1 MSIRLDGLLNETA
14 SVVARDFP
22 IRVLII
28 SEVRFLR
35 ESLAE
40 FLARDN
46 SISISGLIGA
56 PEEFLPGVHANSTDI
71 VLLDEAFSNGPIMT
85 GWIRSIAP
93 QILVV
98 VIAVAETAEEII
110 TWAEA
115 GVAGYVPRTAS
126 LADIAPLL
134 VEIRLG
140 KQPCLASV
148 AAGLLRRLYNVG
160 GAKISDRVALP
171 KLTAREAQI
180 AQLIAEG
187 MSNKDIAR
195 HLDIGVATA
204 KTHVHNL
211 LRKLNLRR
219 RGQTAIWMQEHR
231 DGLSLI
237 RKIRPRA
244 RPEGEKRFAEQTMLK
259 QKDRAGA

>member
-1 MSIRLDGLLNETA
+1 MI
-14 SVVARDFP
+14 V
-22 IRVLII
+22 

-40 FLARDN
+40 LLGRDN
-46 SISISGLIGA
+46 SISISGLFGEL
-56 PEEFLPGVHANSTDI
+56 EEFLPAIHAGSSDI
-71 VLLDEAFSNGPIMT
+71 VLLDEAFPDGPALI
-85 GWIRSIAP
+85 GRIRNVAP

-98 VIAVAETAEEII
+98 VIAVAETAENII
-110 TWAEA
+110 TWAQSGA
-115 GVAGYVPRTAS
+115 AGYVPRTAGLS
-126 LADIAPLL
+126 EIVPLL

-140 KQPCLASV
+140 NQPCLASV
-148 AAGLLRRLYNVG
+148 AAGLLRRLYIVG
-160 GAKISDRVALP
+160 GANGVIRGTETFP

-211 LRKLNLRR
+211 LHKLNLRR
-219 RGQTAIWMQEHR
+219 RGQTAKWMREHR
-231 DGLSLI
+231 DDLRSHTADLGV
-237 RKIRPRA
+237 
-244 RPEGEKRFAEQTMLK
+244 
-259 QKDRAGA
+259 

>member
-1 MSIRLDGLLNETA
+1 MRSNNLLQELA
-14 SVVARDFP
+14 SPAASNFP
-22 IRVLII
+22 VRILII

-40 FLARDN
+40 LLGRDN
-46 SISISGLIGA
+46 LISISGFFGEM
-56 PEEFLPGVHANSTDI
+56 EEFLPGIHAGSTDI
-71 VLLDEAFSNGPIMT
+71 VLLDEAFPDGPAVI
-85 GWIRSIAP
+85 GQIRNIAP
-93 QILVV
+93 EILVV
-98 VIAVAETAEEII
+98 VIAVAETAEKII

-115 GVAGYVPRTAS
+115 GVAGYVPRTAG
-126 LADIAPLL
+126 LADIVPLL

-140 KQPCLASV
+140 KQPCLSSV

-160 GAKISDRVALP
+160 GANGGIRETLSLP

-187 MSNKDIAR
+187 MSNKDVAR

-219 RGQTAIWMQEHR
+219 RGQTAVWMQEHR
-231 DGLSLI
+231 DRLS
-237 RKIRPRA
+237 RKIRPRT
-244 RPEGEKRFAEQTMLK
+244 RPEGENRFAEEIMLE

>member
-1 MSIRLDGLLNETA
+1 MIMGSNDLLQESAGTA
-14 SVVARDFP
+14 AGDLPVR
-22 IRVLII
+22 ILIV

-40 FLARDN
+40 LLDRDN
-46 SISISGLIGA
+46 SISISGQFGEL
-56 PEEFLPGVHANSTDI
+56 EEFLPAIHAGSSDI
-71 VLLDEAFSNGPIMT
+71 VLLDEAFPDGPAVI
-85 GWIRSIAP
+85 GRIRNIAP

-98 VIAVAETAEEII
+98 VIAVAETAENII

-115 GVAGYVPRTAS
+115 GAAGYVPRTAGLS
-126 LADIAPLL
+126 EIVPLL
-134 VEIRLG
+134 VEIRRG
-140 KQPCLASV
+140 NQPCPASV
-148 AAGLLRRLYNVG
+148 AAGLLRRLYIVG
-160 GAKISDRVALP
+160 GANGVICETESLP

-211 LRKLNLRR
+211 LHKLNLRR
-219 RGQTAIWMQEHR
+219 RGQTAMWMREHR
-231 DGLSLI
+231 DGLRSHTPDLGI
-237 RKIRPRA
+237 
-244 RPEGEKRFAEQTMLK
+244 
-259 QKDRAGA
+259 

>member
-1 MSIRLDGLLNETA
+1 MSLPYREDMIMRFKNLPQEPA
-14 SVVARDFP
+14 SPAASDFP
-22 IRVLII
+22 VRILIV

-40 FLARDN
+40 LLGRDDA
-46 SISISGLIGA
+46 ISISGLFGRL
-56 PEEFLPGVHANSTDI
+56 EEFLPGIHAGSTDI
-71 VLLDEAFSNGPIMT
+71 VLLDEAFPDGPAVI
-85 GWIRSIAP
+85 GRIRNIAP

-98 VIAVAETAEEII
+98 AIAVAETAENII

-126 LADIAPLL
+126 LAEIVPLL

-148 AAGLLRRLYNVG
+148 AAGLLRRLYIVG
-160 GAKISDRVALP
+160 GAN
-171 KLTAREAQI
+171 
-180 AQLIAEG
+180 G

-219 RGQTAIWMQEHR
+219 RGQTAMWMREHR
-231 DGLSLI
+231 AI
-237 RKIRPRA
+237 A
-244 RPEGEKRFAEQTMLK
+244 
-259 QKDRAGA
+259 

>member
-1 MSIRLDGLLNETA
+1 MMMRSNDLLQESAGPAA
-14 SVVARDFP
+14 SDLPVR
-22 IRVLII
+22 ILII

-40 FLARDN
+40 LLGRDN
-46 SISISGLIGA
+46 LTSISGLFGKL
-56 PEEFLPGVHANSTDI
+56 EELLPAIHAGSSEI
-71 VLLDEAFSNGPIMT
+71 VLLDEAFPDGPAVI
-85 GWIRSIAP
+85 GRIRNVAP

-98 VIAVAETAEEII
+98 VIAVAETAENII

-115 GVAGYVPRTAS
+115 GAAGYVPRTAG
-126 LADIAPLL
+126 LAEIVPLL

-140 KQPCLASV
+140 NQPCLASV
-148 AAGLLRRLYNVG
+148 AAGLLRRLYVVG
-160 GAKISDRVALP
+160 GANGTLREAESLP

-180 AQLIAEG
+180 ARLIAEG

-219 RGQTAIWMQEHR
+219 RGQTAMWMREHR
-231 DGLSLI
+231 GCLRSHTADLGI
-237 RKIRPRA
+237 
-244 RPEGEKRFAEQTMLK
+244 
-259 QKDRAGA
+259 

>member
-1 MSIRLDGLLNETA
+1 MRFKNLLQESA
-14 SVVARDFP
+14 SPAGSDLPVRIMIA
-22 IRVLII
+22 

-40 FLARDN
+40 FLGRDN
-46 SISISGLIGA
+46 SVSVSGSFGELK
-56 PEEFLPGVHANSTDI
+56 EFLSGIYAGSTDI
-71 VLLDEAFSNGPIMT
+71 VLLDEAYPDGPTVI
-85 GWIRSIAP
+85 GRIRNIAP
-93 QILVV
+93 HILVV
-98 VIAVAETAEEII
+98 VIAVAETAENII

-115 GVAGYVPRTAS
+115 GAAGYVPRTAG
-126 LADIAPLL
+126 LAEIVPLL

-140 KQPCLASV
+140 NQPCLASV

-160 GAKISDRVALP
+160 GASGAIREIQSLP

-195 HLDIGVATA
+195 HLGIGVATA

-211 LRKLNLRR
+211 LKKLNLRR
-219 RGQTAIWMQEHR
+219 RGQTAMWIREHR
-231 DGLSLI
+231 DRLSQ
-237 RKIRPRA
+237 RIRPRGQ
-244 RPEGEKRFAEQTMLK
+244 PECENRFAEGFVLE
-259 QKDRAGA
+259 QKHRAEA

>member
-1 MSIRLDGLLNETA
+1 MRFNNNLPQEPAGPAA
-14 SVVARDFP
+14 SDFP
-22 IRVLII
+22 VRILIV

-40 FLARDN
+40 LLGRDD
-46 SISISGLIGA
+46 SISISGLFGE
-56 PEEFLPGVHANSTDI
+56 PEEFLPGIHAGSTDI
-71 VLLDEAFSNGPIMT
+71 VLLDEAFTDGPAVI
-85 GWIRSIAP
+85 GRIRDIAP

-98 VIAVAETAEEII
+98 VIAVAETAENII

-115 GVAGYVPRTAS
+115 GVAGYVPRTAG
-126 LADIAPLL
+126 LAEIVPLL
-134 VEIRLG
+134 VEIRFG

-160 GAKISDRVALP
+160 GAAGVICETESLP
-171 KLTAREAQI
+171 KLTAREAEI
-180 AQLIAEG
+180 APLIAEG

-195 HLDIGVATA
+195 HLDIGVPTA

-219 RGQTAIWMQEHR
+219 RGQTAMWMREHR
-231 DGLSLI
+231 DRLRQGI
-237 RKIRPRA
+237 GPQV
-244 RPEGEKRFAEQTMLK
+244 RPERENRFAEETMIERK
-259 QKDRAGA
+259 HRVGA